1 MPQPY
6 ADNPGLWRL
15 RAEEA
20 RAQAEQMSNPV
31 LRRKMRSIAESY
43 ERMALRAEER
53 LAQEASGSGEVPDD
67 RTPTQLV
74 GTSIGASAES

>member
-20 RAQAEQMSNPV
+20 RVQAEQMSDPL
-31 LRRKMRSIAESY
+31 LRRKMLLVAASY
-43 ERMALRAEER
+43 ENMALRAEER
-53 LAQEASGSGEVPDD
+53 LAQELSEHGDVPDD
-67 RTPTQLV
+67 RTSHQFVLP
-74 GTSIGASAES
+74 SPGALSS